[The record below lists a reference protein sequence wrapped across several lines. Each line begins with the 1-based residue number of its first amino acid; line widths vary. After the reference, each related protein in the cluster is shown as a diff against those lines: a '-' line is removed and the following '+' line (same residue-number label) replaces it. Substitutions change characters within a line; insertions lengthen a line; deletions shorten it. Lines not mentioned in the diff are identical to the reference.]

1 MEEDNKKME
10 VVNGFSPGSSTP
22 VFWKS
27 RKRSA
32 ATMKD
37 TKDEAG
43 KTMENK
49 EDENLT
55 EDVMDA
61 PATVLSE
68 KRKALFEPL
77 EPIMDLNGRRP
88 SAESLLPPPDF
99 DSASYP
105 RGWLIGK
112 KRKLVNVDVVESM
125 RRIAVQEMNRK
136 DREINGLNE
145 QLEEDSRILEHLQLQ
160 LLDERSKR
168 ADVERQ
174 NAMLQNQVDMLMN
187 MLQEPENV
195 EDDEAPQD
203 P

>member
-1 MEEDNKKME
+1 MEEDNKKMG
-10 VVNGFSPGSSTP
+10 VVNGFSPVSSTP

-32 ATMKD
+32 TMKKD
-37 TKDEAG
+37 IKDEAG

-125 RRIAVQEMNRK
+125 RRVAVQEMNRK
-136 DREINGLNE
+136 VYFLPS
-145 QLEEDSRILEHLQLQ
+145 QF
-160 LLDERSKR
+160 
-168 ADVERQ
+168 
-174 NAMLQNQVDMLMN
+174 
-187 MLQEPENV
+187 
-195 EDDEAPQD
+195 
-203 P
+203 